1 MLLFNAC
8 VRPCT
13 FVYAH
18 ARGVCMAAL
27 MLVCNTAGMGKK
39 EEEKKWRQAH
49 VLPEQ
54 EQTRGGGGGGD
65 EGVGVGGVHPN
76 QSTSSP
82 PALSAEGPTDFC
94 T

>member
-1 MLLFNAC
+1 M
-8 VRPCT
+8 
-13 FVYAH
+13 
-18 ARGVCMAAL
+18 
-27 MLVCNTAGMGKK
+27 
-39 EEEKKWRQAH
+39 
-49 VLPEQ
+49 LPEQ
-54 EQTRGGGGGGD
+54 EQTRGGGGGGGD